1 MCTNAAFGSGGS
13 SRSCAG
19 SGPAPPT
26 AAAFVL
32 LACQTSDPRPPKLDR
47 AARKVG
53 AAHPIIRLGW
63 NIYVTNLG
71 FLYAHGHRG
80 GSGMTK
86 ADHAGHL
93 RPLVGQRRHDMT
105 FRHIQPRS
113 RNNRGDYT
121 ATLRVSEKTRL
132 RNGANRILPIG

>member
-1 MCTNAAFGSGGS
+1 MPPSDREAPPAA
-13 SRSCAG
+13 A
-19 SGPAPPT
+19 PAADPPPPT

-32 LACQTSDPRPPKLDR
+32 LACQTSDARPPKLDR

-93 RPLVGQRRHDMT
+93 RPLVGQHRHDMT

-113 RNNRGDYT
+113 RNNRGDYHRQ
-121 ATLRVSEKTRL
+121 ADMMSARRL
-132 RNGANRILPIG
+132 V